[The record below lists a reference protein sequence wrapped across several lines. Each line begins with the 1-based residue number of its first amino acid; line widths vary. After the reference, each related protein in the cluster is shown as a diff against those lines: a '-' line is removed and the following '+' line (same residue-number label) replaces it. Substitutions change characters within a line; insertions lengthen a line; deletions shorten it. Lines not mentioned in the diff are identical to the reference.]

1 MIPSSRRRD
10 LKGTTGHFEA
20 PLQKPVPLPPQIPFD
35 QCSSA
40 FAVDVSGSTYGIV
53 LEQEISAIKTISENL
68 PSTTKSL
75 CSIIPWDD
83 QVYESLHLDQVDVL
97 EDGGGTCPDALLADD
112 QSRELLQKSH
122 LWFLLTDGDITS
134 DRVEAFAKAINAH
147 KLHGKACVL
156 VIFGYRPSTPIGC
169 NISVGISAFAVV
181 PDCIFLFHDVESR
194 ELFVLQTKGCFNAM
208 NSAKHRNLILDEHTV
223 WEDLPLASY
232 ESLFTIQ
239 VPQPL
244 ELKRSEIILQNR
256 QQIDLEKLCSDDT
269 DPEDSNAIL
278 NDDENLRTFLLTMSS
293 RGRLAEARD
302 WLSREKANTNDVS
315 RLPRTDVLG
324 TAMQVVKELVPIV
337 RDQGLT
343 RDGGRVH
350 NSGSFTV
357 RSAIIQARVDKLQI
371 KLRLAYERNWEDLGR
386 SVHAREK
393 KTMERNSTLDDG
405 LARLSMVER
414 NGLEYPVS
422 MSPVGRRRKAEHIR
436 PGHELPKLT
445 TYIPGYQ
452 LEESPFSAIP
462 RPCPLCNGT
471 AVSYAI
477 LLKACPSGPPTPGF
491 PSRGSRSEILFP
503 LAVSGFRETDVV
515 SQFVCCDVC
524 AFHLI
529 SYGLSPF
536 NEDVKA
542 ALPVLPSLYNKNNR
556 KTWLDAV
563 DGFFEERFERRNLVS
578 IMLAILSG
586 AYDTFAADAETDNT
600 LLCAVLQDACTQIS
614 AECFISQGPGQFSSM
629 TQAMKFYFRK
639 GTVDI
644 RNELLQH
651 PVESFTLLLRYTPG
665 VYMVLE
671 NINLEMRTR
680 ALFLRL
686 VVHVLEHHFQS
697 RDTAGGRTALDYL
710 NQLKEWESARQEHR
724 NGSPRLIANS
734 GQSNRK
740 NAVAIDTL
748 KAYNV
753 VDGAVLDC
761 FSSLGPVWEALQET
775 CLVALHVC
783 LCALADEPL
792 TDKIVLKVLER
803 WDGRNDLHT
812 VFVAP
817 EKVDDDFLASLKQ
830 GN

>member
-1 MIPSSRRRD
+1 MIPTSRRRD
-10 LKGTTGHFEA
+10 LRQTASHFEA
-20 PLQKPVPLPPQIPFD
+20 PLQKPVPPPPQIPFD
-35 QCSSA
+35 RCSSA

-97 EDGGGTCPDALLADD
+97 EDGGGTSPHALLADD
-112 QSRELLQKSH
+112 QSREILQKSH

-134 DRVEAFAKAINAH
+134 DSVEAFAKAINTH

-156 VIFGYRPSTPIGC
+156 VIFGYRPSIPIDC
-169 NISVGISAFAVV
+169 NISVGISAFSVA
-181 PDCIFLFHDVESR
+181 PDCIFLFHDVESH
-194 ELFVLQTKGCFNAM
+194 ELFVLQTKGCFNPM
-208 NSAKHRNLILDEHTV
+208 SSAKNRNLVLDEHTV
-223 WEDLPLASY
+223 WDDLPLTNY
-232 ESLFTIQ
+232 ESLFMIQ

-256 QQIDLEKLCSDDT
+256 QQIDLEKLCT
-269 DPEDSNAIL
+269 GENDPEDNNAIL
-278 NDDENLRTFLLTMSS
+278 NDDENLKTVLLTLSS
-293 RGRLAEARD
+293 RGRTAEARD
-302 WLSREKANTNDVS
+302 WLSREKVKANDIS

-324 TAMQVVKELVPIV
+324 NAMQVVKELVPIV
-337 RDQGLT
+337 RNQDLIC
-343 RDGGRVH
+343 DGRRGR
-350 NSGSFTV
+350 NPSNFTIP
-357 RSAIIQARVDKLQI
+357 STIQARVDELQFKLQ
-371 KLRLAYERNWEDLGR
+371 LAYKRNWEELGR
-386 SVHAREK
+386 SVHAHKEMTRE
-393 KTMERNSTLDDG
+393 RISTLDDG
-405 LARLSMVER
+405 LARLRMVEH
-414 NGLEYPVS
+414 NGLESPATL
-422 MSPVGRRRKAEHIR
+422 SPVCRIAHDDFSPSYAVPTR
-436 PGHELPKLT
+436 PDHELPKLT
-445 TYIPGYQ
+445 TYIPGYR
-452 LEESPFSAIP
+452 LEESPSWAIP
-462 RPCPLCNGT
+462 RPCPLCNGK
-471 AVSYAI
+471 ALSYAI

-491 PSRGSRSEILFP
+491 PSRGSRSEIQFP

-563 DGFFEERFERRNLVS
+563 DGFFEGRFERRNLVS
-578 IMLAILSG
+578 IMLAILSS
-586 AYDTFAADAETDNT
+586 AYDTFVADAETDNT
-600 LLCAVLQDACTQIS
+600 LLCAVLQDACRQIS
-614 AECFISQGPGQFSSM
+614 AECLISYGPGRFGSM
-629 TQAMKFYFRK
+629 TEAMKFYFRK

-644 RNELLQH
+644 RNELFQH
-651 PVESFTLLLRYTPG
+651 PVESFALLLRSTSE
-665 VYMVLE
+665 VDLE
-671 NINLEMRTR
+671 LGTR

-724 NGSPRLIANS
+724 NGSTRLIANS

-740 NAVAIDTL
+740 DAVAIDTL
-748 KAYNV
+748 KAHNV
-753 VDGAVLDC
+753 VDGAVLGC

-792 TDKIVLKVLER
+792 RDKIVLKVLER
-803 WDGRNDLHT
+803 WGGRNDLHT
-812 VFVAP
+812 ALVAP
-817 EKVDDDFLASLKQ
+817 DTVDEDFLASLKQ
-830 GN
+830 GR